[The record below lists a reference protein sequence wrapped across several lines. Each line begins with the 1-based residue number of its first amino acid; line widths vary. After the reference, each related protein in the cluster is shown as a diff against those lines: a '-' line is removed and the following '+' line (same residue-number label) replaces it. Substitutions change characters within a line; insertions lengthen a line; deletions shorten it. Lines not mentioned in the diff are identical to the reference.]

1 MSAGRTTLVRLVRAL
16 PDPEIGTVMVLGI
29 DDFTLR
35 RGHRYGTVLMINM
48 DTHRVVDV
56 LPDREA
62 STFAAWLT
70 DHPGVRVVCRDRAGT
85 YAEGARAGAPEAI
98 QVADRWQCA
107 MSRLVVS
114 PAQPGGTWR
123 EVLGSA
129 GLPGVERRRGPQHAR
144 QATAPRRRRRW
155 PL

>member
-29 DDFTLR
+29 DDFALR

-62 STFAAWLT
+62 STFAA
-70 DHPGVRVVCRDRAGT
+70 
-85 YAEGARAGAPEAI
+85 
-98 QVADRWQCA
+98 
-107 MSRLVVS
+107 
-114 PAQPGGTWR
+114 
-123 EVLGSA
+123 
-129 GLPGVERRRGPQHAR
+129 
-144 QATAPRRRRRW
+144 
-155 PL
+155 